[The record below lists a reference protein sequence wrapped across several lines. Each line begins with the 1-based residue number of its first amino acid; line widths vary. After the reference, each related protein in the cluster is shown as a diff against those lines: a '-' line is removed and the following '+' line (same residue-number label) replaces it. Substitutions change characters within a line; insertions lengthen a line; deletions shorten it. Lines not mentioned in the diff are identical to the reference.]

1 MTLEVSLTHRFE
13 AFSLQVEVTAAAGI
27 TAIFGRSGAG
37 KTTLANAVA
46 GLVSPEA
53 GRISLAG
60 VVLFDSRLGI
70 QVPPQDR
77 RIGYVFQDGRLF
89 PHFSVLGNLKFGA
102 RFAGEPV
109 TVAQEKRIID
119 MLGLGSLLSR
129 RPATLSGGEQQRVAI
144 GRALLSAPQ
153 LLIMDEPLAALD
165 GPRKA
170 EILPYLERLRD
181 EAGLPM
187 LYVSH
192 AIDEIAR
199 LADTLVVLQDGL
211 VMRAGPALELFCDPD
226 AVPLIGVRDAGAVL
240 VATIMAY
247 DSDGLCALSVSGGT
261 VHLPGVTGEIGRQ
274 LRLRVLAQD
283 IILATER
290 PQNISALNI
299 LPAVVTSLRY
309 GDGPGVAVGLQLGDE
324 KLLARITKRSATQLG
339 LEQGQSCFA
348 ILKATTVAR
357 GSIGQN

>member
-46 GLVSPEA
+46 GLVIPEA

-70 QVPPQDR
+70 NVPSQER

-89 PHFSVLGNLKFGA
+89 PHLSVLGNLKFGA

-119 MLGLGSLLSR
+119 MLGLGPLLSR

-299 LPAVVTSLRY
+299 LPVVVTSLRY

>member
-46 GLVSPEA
+46 GLVSPVA

-60 VVLFDSRLGI
+60 VVLFDSGLGI
-70 QVPPQDR
+70 NVPPQER

-89 PHFSVLGNLKFGA
+89 PHLSVLGNLKFGA

-119 MLGLGSLLSR
+119 MLGLGPLLSR

-165 GPRKA
+165 ELRKA

-181 EAGLPM
+181 ETTIPII
-187 LYVSH
+187 YVSH
-192 AIDEIAR
+192 HRDEILQ
-199 LADTLVVLQDGL
+199 LADLIFTIEDGVVTQ
-211 VMRAGPALELFCDPD
+211 ELTPGEF
-226 AVPLIGVRDAGAVL
+226 RK
-240 VATIMAY
+240 ATQR
-247 DSDGLCALSVSGGT
+247 
-261 VHLPGVTGEIGRQ
+261 PGVKR
-274 LRLRVLAQD
+274 R
-283 IILATER
+283 
-290 PQNISALNI
+290 
-299 LPAVVTSLRY
+299 
-309 GDGPGVAVGLQLGDE
+309 DE
-324 KLLARITKRSATQLG
+324 A
-339 LEQGQSCFA
+339 
-348 ILKATTVAR
+348 
-357 GSIGQN
+357 